1 MRLDA
6 ADLRNNNMT
15 VKNISLFA
23 ALALSSCTSF
33 VPINGTLGV
42 GTQTQDIELTQNFDD
57 RSTLASSVNFQEQ
70 FKKNEGVI
78 VPVPM
83 PMPILKKRLSD
94 KNNRNSTADYKEH
107 GINYYIRGLMQDLV
121 ANLQYVNSTTSIA
134 VVSFVMLDSNYNVSN
149 LLGIQIAEGL
159 MHEVHK
165 FGIPVIDFKTTGYIR
180 VTEQGDFAFSKDY
193 GDFSGDMPANYIL
206 GGTMLK
212 HIDGYLI
219 NARIVGVKSQVVVA
233 SAQNFIPNSV
243 SDSILMTSAVP
254 ELRTSNEAVESSSAE
269 FALISQGDENATDQP
284 VNGNINTPSPNK
296 ISLIQE

>member
-1 MRLDA
+1 
-6 ADLRNNNMT
+6 
-15 VKNISLFA
+15 
-23 ALALSSCTSF
+23 

-78 VPVPM
+78 VPVPMPM